1 YTAYAAY
8 RTPQLPQ
15 FRTQYVRRRSQLPQ
29 YAAYRTPQLPQ
40 FRTPGSIFGYAA
52 YRTRQLPQFRTQYV
66 RRRSQ
71 LLQYA
76 AYVAYRTPQL
86 PQYAAY
92 RTPGYAAYRTPQLP
106 QLRTPGSI
114 FGYAVYRT
122 PQLPQFHTPG
132 SIFGYAAYRTPQL
145 PQFRTQYVRRR
156 SQLPQYA
163 AYRTPQLPQFRTQ
176 YVRRRSQL
184 PQYAAYRTP
193 QLPQFRT
200 QYVRRR
206 SQLPQYA
213 AYRTPQLPQYAAY
226 RTPQLP
232 QFRTQYVRRRS
243 QLPQYAAYRTPQLPQ
258 YAAYRTPQLPHPIF
272 HRYAAYRTPQLPQ
285 FRTQYVRRRS
295 QLLRERAQGGHLAG
309 DARRWYLRLR
319 ARLLAQRYGALSE
332 PGSCRS
338 ALRASRTTL
347 DRMEVPG
354 VYLGYTWRYGALSEP
369 GSCRSALRASRTT
382 LDRMEPNRSKSTQID
397 PPLPR
402 SPPGVVPTPLA
413 EASRA
418 MAGDTTLSE
427 NYAFAGVF
435 HVFDQ
440 HLDSAVRKVQFAHDE
455 RHLLACCSLD
465 GTLSVCCLAPGPP
478 AVLRRLRGHG
488 AGVSDFAWSLSN
500 DVLVSASL
508 DATLRLWDP
517 SDGRCIRRVAD
528 PDGAPL
534 LCCAFQPLNNNLTVV
549 GSARH
554 MVRVVNISTGKAA
567 RGGTGRLPG
576 RVLALCFDAPGRVLW
591 AGDDRGSGIGD
602 DRGSVSSFLCDPGTG
617 RLTKASRVLV
627 QAGGAITSLSARAWA
642 SREAP
647 DPSLL

>member
-1 YTAYAAY
+1 MAAVW
-8 RTPQLPQ
+8 QQVL
-15 FRTQYVRRRSQLPQ
+15 
-29 YAAYRTPQLPQ
+29 
-40 FRTPGSIFGYAA
+40 
-52 YRTRQLPQFRTQYV
+52 
-66 RRRSQ
+66 
-71 LLQYA
+71 
-76 AYVAYRTPQL
+76 
-86 PQYAAY
+86 
-92 RTPGYAAYRTPQLP
+92 
-106 QLRTPGSI
+106 
-114 FGYAVYRT
+114 AVD
-122 PQLPQFHTPG
+122 
-132 SIFGYAAYRTPQL
+132 A
-145 PQFRTQYVRRR
+145 
-156 SQLPQYA
+156 
-163 AYRTPQLPQFRTQ
+163 
-176 YVRRRSQL
+176 
-184 PQYAAYRTP
+184 
-193 QLPQFRT
+193 
-200 QYVRRR
+200 
-206 SQLPQYA
+206 
-213 AYRTPQLPQYAAY
+213 
-226 RTPQLP
+226 
-232 QFRTQYVRRRS
+232 
-243 QLPQYAAYRTPQLPQ
+243 
-258 YAAYRTPQLPHPIF
+258 
-272 HRYAAYRTPQLPQ
+272 RYAAYRTPQLPQ

-347 DRMEVPG
+347 DRMEDFEEDPRGSRGHRRSLSRSSGPG
-354 VYLGYTWRYGALSEP
+354 G
-369 GSCRSALRASRTT
+369 LRGGPDER
-382 LDRMEPNRSKSTQID
+382 
-397 PPLPR
+397 
-402 SPPGVVPTPLA
+402 PPGVVPTPLA

-465 GTLSVCCLAPGPP
+465 GTLSVCRLAPGPP

-500 DVLVSASL
+500 DVLVSTSL
-508 DATLRLWDP
+508 DGTLRLWDP
-517 SDGRCIRRVAD
+517 ADGRCIRRVPD
-528 PDGAPL
+528 PDGAAL

-591 AGDDRGSGIGD
+591 AGDDRGS
-602 DRGSVSSFLCDPGTG
+602 VSSFLCDPGTG

-627 QAGGAITSLSARAWA
+627 QAGGSITSLSARAWA

-647 DPSLL
+647 DPSLLVNACPDRLLLFRVVEDEGGSGAPGLRLRRSFPTRHREQPLRSCFCPLMSFRQGACVVTGSEDASVHFFDVGRSARATVNTLQGHGAAVLAVAFNCDESLLASGDAAGTVIVWRRQHA